1 MNKTETKM
9 TPPQKPSAPD
19 LVRAGLRREILSGD
33 LESGTPLRQDEL
45 ADRFGTSRI
54 PVREA
59 LRQLESEGLVTIN
72 PNRGAVVSMQSIEEV
87 MEMLDIRV
95 ALESSALKHAIPVM
109 AAEDLARAKDILM
122 TYDAQLD
129 PNRWDELNWLFHE
142 ALYAPC
148 NKPRMMAMI
157 KATYGQVAR
166 FRRVRAHI
174 ATGKDIPQ
182 REHWEILSACQDR
195 KTDLAVQHLEHHIL
209 ETQKS
214 LMAILRRGNGA
225 AAAAGSQR

>member
-122 TYDAQLD
+122 TYDAQL
-129 PNRWDELNWLFHE
+129 
-142 ALYAPC
+142 YAPC

-195 KTDLAVQHLEHHIL
+195 KPDLAVPHLEHHIL